1 MSDRRRRIIAGAM
14 ILLCLVLTGIPAMRA
29 LLTVY
34 PAARYTAGGQE
45 TALRAADQPEGTVA
59 VNLAEKEELMAL
71 PGVGETLADMIL
83 AEREENGPF
92 RYPEDLLTVPG
103 IGEAKL
109 AEMRPMLDLRT
120 EEE

>member
-1 MSDRRRRIIAGAM
+1 MTM
-14 ILLCLVLTGIPAMRA
+14 ILLCLMLAGIPALRA
-29 LLTVY
+29 AVS
-34 PAARYTAGGQE
+34 PAKDVRYTAGGDE
-45 TALRAADQPEGTVA
+45 TLLREPLLPEGTVQ
-59 VNLAEKEELMAL
+59 VNLAEKEELMML

-92 RYPEDLLTVPG
+92 RYPEDLMAVRG
-103 IGEAKL
+103 IGKAKL